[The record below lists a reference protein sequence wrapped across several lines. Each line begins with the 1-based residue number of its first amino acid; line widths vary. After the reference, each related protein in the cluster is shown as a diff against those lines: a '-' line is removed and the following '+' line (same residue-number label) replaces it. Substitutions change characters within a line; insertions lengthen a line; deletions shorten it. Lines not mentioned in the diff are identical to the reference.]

1 MEATASAGAVDRG
14 AKKSLVS
21 PAGFPPVVAT
31 VLSGLGASL
40 SHHFGAVCAIGI
52 PPSSGSVVLGLGAD
66 SFVVFF
72 TGVGLAISST
82 LPASASSPSRSSL
95 SPPRNAASARI
106 STVSFFLFFDPGS
119 CLSSSAAPFSLFTN
133 PNRSRGS
140 TPSPSPAT
148 FSAARDAATSELK
161 NSRGRLNLSVGP
173 ASPPDPSDAPASA
186 SPPDDSP
193 SSPSRTISIPS
204 VSPPRRPR
212 PSRGGLG
219 FQNTMPG
226 SWYSLRRVRSDASS
240 GNGVQSGDDAIGVV

>member
-1 MEATASAGAVDRG
+1 M
-14 AKKSLVS
+14 
-21 PAGFPPVVAT
+21 
-31 VLSGLGASL
+31 GASL

-119 CLSSSAAPFSLFTN
+119 CLSSSAAPFSLFTS

-140 TPSPSPAT
+140 TPSPSPAA
-148 FSAARDAATSELK
+148 FVAARDAATSELK

-173 ASPPDPSDAPASA
+173 ASPSDTPASA

-204 VSPPRRPR
+204 VSSPRRRPPPRA
-212 PSRGGLG
+212 GLG

-226 SWYSLRRVRSDASS
+226 SWHSLRRVRSDASS